1 MTRQVGGSQATD
13 PAREAVAL
21 ADLGDVQHLMG
32 ELPSAIA
39 SLRESAALSRRTAQ
53 PTGEARALT
62 LLAMTLRLIR
72 EYESAVQAATR
83 AVAIY
88 RAAGD
93 RDGEASTLIQLAAAQ
108 YDTGDYATA
117 TANLTVALEAC
128 RATGTCSKK
137 PASWTTSAR
146 SSTTPAP
153 TRTRS
158 PAGHAL
164 WSYRAAPGTATAKCS
179 PSTTAPGLAWP
190 AATTRP
196 PSRTSP
202 GRSSCTAP

>member
-1 MTRQVGGSQATD
+1 MCMTRQVGGSQAPD

-62 LLAMTLRLIR
+62 LFAMTLRLIR

-93 RDGEASTLIQLAAAQ
+93 RDGEASALIQLAAAQ

-128 RATGTCSKK
+128 RARQ
-137 PASWTTSAR
+137 PVRR
-146 SSTTPAP
+146 SQRPGPPRLGPAP
-153 TRTRS
+153 RRR
-158 PAGHAL
+158 L
-164 WSYRAAPGTATAKCS
+164 
-179 PSTTAPGLAWP
+179 
-190 AATTRP
+190 
-196 PSRTSP
+196 P
-202 GRSSCTAP
+202 GRARQLGTHPGAIA